1 MEVITEIV
9 SKEEFDKIVD
19 TETLPVMVD
28 FWASWCMPCK
38 LQAPV
43 YHDFAEANKDKARFL
58 KVNVDEVPELAAGLE
73 VMVIPTIMLVKNS
86 ELKEKISGVCSEKEL
101 SAMLLK
107 HI

>member
-73 VMVIPTIMLVKNS
+73 VMIIPTIMLVKNS

>member
-19 TETLPVMVD
+19 TEPLPVMVD

-86 ELKEKISGVCSEKEL
+86 ELKEKTSGVCSEKEL